1 MVKKVFLF
9 VTFLYVFFACSNL
22 VVFAQKYNFRNYT
35 TQDGLANNLVIDL
48 LQDKSGKIWI
58 GTGDGVSCYDG
69 AKFKNYTTD
78 DGLINN
84 RIYTIYQ
91 QFDNLFWIGT
101 ETGITKLELKEGK
114 EKFTQLLDIPDVGAI
129 ANILEKDNQLFFI
142 GKTGIIKFD
151 GQQFSLFPNLPSNP
165 QTRFRCGYKDPKNN
179 LWVGSNQGLIKL
191 DIHSSTYIVYDNK
204 DGILSNDN
212 LIRGIYQD
220 TLGDF
225 WLLFQ
230 ESGILRVS
238 FKDQT
243 VTKTQ
248 LFTEKDGLPSN
259 LCFKIL
265 QDKAGNYWATTY
277 NGVVKFTLEQS
288 LETNQ
293 VDKLKILQIFQEQ
306 NGLVHNNMNPI
317 LLDREDN
324 LWFGTHHGL
333 SKLTSE
339 KFVSYDIAT
348 GLSSNTIYKT
358 VQDADG
364 DIWVATHKGVNLLV
378 NNKAIILSNL
388 DPTLGNNTNSIFID
402 SKKRIWVVQ
411 ELNGVY
417 AFEKKRQEGKISLKK
432 VISLEPKDKVNRAF
446 SLVEDYLGQI
456 WIASFAAEL
465 ICYNGQTIKF
475 YSSNTTASFPETRP
489 LSINTDSKGNIW
501 VGANEGAIKIT
512 LGSDGLPQFK
522 HYFVKEGLAAK
533 RVQNIYEDSL
543 GNIWFSSDNSGLFK
557 WDGKTFTQ
565 YTTKDGLSSNITY
578 TVLEMPKGI
587 FWIATARGVDR
598 FVNGKFKNYNY
609 NDGTSQK
616 SSDVRSLMLDKENNL
631 WFATEFG
638 LKKYIPS
645 LDYQVK
651 TPPTVEIEAIRLD
664 QKLLPYEK
672 YSQLLGNKLI
682 LFPYFEN
689 SFEFDF
695 LGISFINEDL
705 ISYQHQLEGFDKN
718 WIITKEKTAKYPN
731 LTPGKYLFKV
741 KALNKSELPSE
752 VKTLQIEI
760 QKPFWLQFWFLSLS
774 FFIITASIYGFYA
787 YRIRKVELQK
797 QQLELIVKERT
808 NEVLSQK
815 NQLESKN
822 EQLNR
827 KNQELNKKNEELVK
841 SKEDLIQSNQ
851 KIETIF
857 SALSDLL
864 PGSILDN
871 KYRLEDKIGS
881 GGFGIVFRATHLN
894 LNHQVAVKVFRPIDN
909 NVTLEAL
916 QRFQMEGVSACR
928 VNHPNAISILDSGIT
943 AAGIPYLV
951 MELLKG
957 RTLKRELTK
966 KGTLSLERCVEILL
980 PVCNALSKAHGAGI
994 IHRDIKPDNIFL
1006 HKGVNGEIVKVVD
1019 FGIAKLLG
1027 DVDSNKV
1034 DTLTEAG
1041 SIVGTPVYMAP
1052 ERLTGKAYDG
1062 KADVYS
1068 LGVMLYELLTG
1079 HPPFQASKEDFWS
1092 IISLH
1097 LTEAPASIT
1106 EQNPKIPIEVEKVI
1120 FQALSKNPNDRPT
1133 TKELAEQFACVVGFK
1148 HLVNDAEDLQTDEIS
1163 TNNDLS
1169 NDPTTKILSTQTPQ
1183 ETLFTRNH
1191 ASTTDSFEK
1200 KTILNTKK

>member
-1 MVKKVFLF
+1 MTKQFSLF
-9 VTFLYVFFACSNL
+9 VTFLYIFFACLNL

-69 AKFKNYTTD
+69 VKFKNYTTD

-101 ETGITKLELKEGK
+101 ETGITKLEIKEGK

-165 QTRFRCGYKDPKNN
+165 QMRFRCGYKDPNHN

-191 DIHSSTYIVYDNK
+191 DITSSTYKIYDNK
-204 DGILSNDN
+204 NGILSNDN

-230 ESGILRVS
+230 ESGILQVV
-238 FKDQT
+238 FKDQI

-277 NGVVKFTLEQS
+277 NGVIKFTLEKS
-288 LETNQ
+288 LEPTQ

-358 VQDADG
+358 VQDKDG
-364 DIWVATHKGVNLLV
+364 DIWIATHKGVNLLV
-378 NNKAIILSNL
+378 NNKAIILSNS
-388 DPTLGNNTNSIFID
+388 DSTLGNNTNSVFID
-402 SKKRIWVVQ
+402 SKERIWVVQ

-417 AFEKKRQEGKISLKK
+417 AFEKQRQGEKISLKK
-432 VISLEPKDKVNRAF
+432 VVSLEAKDKVNRAF
-446 SLVEDYLGQI
+446 SLVEDHLGQI
-456 WIASFAAEL
+456 WITTYAAEL
-465 ICYNGQTIKF
+465 ICYNGQTIKI
-475 YSSNTTASFPETRP
+475 YSSNTTVNFPETRF
-489 LSINTDSKGNIW
+489 LFINTDSKGNIW

-512 LGSDGLPQFK
+512 LGLDSSPTFK
-522 HYFVKEGLAAK
+522 HYFTKEGLPAK

-557 WDGKTFTQ
+557 WDSKTFTQ

-578 TVLEMPKGI
+578 TILEMPKGI

-651 TPPTVEIEAIRLD
+651 TPPTIEIEAIRLD
-664 QKLLPYEK
+664 QKLLAYEK
-672 YSQLLGNKLI
+672 YSQLLENKLI
-682 LFPYFEN
+682 SFPYFEN

-705 ISYQHQLEGFDKN
+705 ISYQYQLEGFDKN
-718 WIITKEKTAKYPN
+718 WITTKEKIAKYPN

-741 KALNKSELPSE
+741 KALNKNGLPSE

-760 QKPFWLQFWFLSLS
+760 LKPFWLQFWFLSLS
-774 FFIITASIYGFYA
+774 FLTIVTLVYGFYA
-787 YRIRKVELQK
+787 YRIRKIELQK
-797 QQLELIVKERT
+797 EQLELVVKERT

-815 NQLESKN
+815 NELESKN
-822 EQLNR
+822 EQLNK
-827 KNQELNKKNEELVK
+827 KNDELNKKNEELVK
-841 SKEDLIQSNQ
+841 SKEELLQSNK

-857 SALSDLL
+857 SALSELL

-881 GGFGIVFRATHLN
+881 GGFGIVFQATHLN
-894 LNHQVAVKVFRPIDN
+894 LSHQVAVKVFRPIDN
-909 NVTLEAL
+909 NVTEEAL

-957 RTLKRELTK
+957 RTLEKELTK
-966 KGTLSLERCVEILL
+966 KRTLSLERCVEILL
-980 PVCNALSKAHGAGI
+980 PVCNALSKAHSAGI

-1006 HKGVNGEIVKVVD
+1006 HKGANGEIVKVVD

-1027 DVDSNKV
+1027 DAASNKV

-1041 SIVGTPVYMAP
+1041 CIIGTPVYMAP
-1052 ERLTGKAYDG
+1052 ERLSGKPYDG

-1068 LGVMLYELLTG
+1068 LGVMLYELLIG

-1097 LTEAPASIT
+1097 LTETPRSMT
-1106 EQNPKIPIEVEKVI
+1106 EQNPKISPEVEKVI
-1120 FQALSKNPNDRPT
+1120 FQALAKNPNERPT
-1133 TKELAEQFACVVGFK
+1133 TKELAEKFACVVGFK
-1148 HLVNDAEDLQTDEIS
+1148 HLLDETNDPQTDEIS
-1163 TNNDLS
+1163 ISNESSNDL
-1169 NDPTTKILSTQTPQ
+1169 TTKIISAQTP
-1183 ETLFTRNH
+1183 FFNFNS
-1191 ASTTDSFEK
+1191 ASTSDSFEK